1 MHNRCGG
8 VNNKC
13 SSFLVLSLKNIL
25 TGGGC
30 SRRAS
35 RITPHLTLHLNFHV
49 LTHTV
54 PLYGVHVPSVPS
66 SCRVGTTGPHR
77 VPGSINS
84 GSAVRLPCRGNS
96 YRKSLT
102 LGQNEAYIS
111 FQVLFHMHLTCSGLP
126 ISGHSL
132 PISMIRD
139 GMTFDAFHFNVR
151 LIPHPALRKS

>member
-1 MHNRCGG
+1 MHNGCGG

-13 SSFLVLSLKNIL
+13 SSFLVVLSLKNIL
-25 TGGGC
+25 TCGRC

-35 RITPHLTLHLNFHV
+35 RITPYLTLHLSLHV
-49 LTHTV
+49 LTRTV
-54 PLYGVHVPSVPS
+54 PLYGVHVPSVLS
-66 SCRVGTTGPHR
+66 SCRVGTPGPHR

-84 GSAVRLPCRGNS
+84 GSAVRLPCCGNS

-111 FQVLFHMHLTCSGLP
+111 FQVLFHMHALSYSGLP

-132 PISMIRD
+132 PI
-139 GMTFDAFHFNVR
+139 
-151 LIPHPALRKS
+151 